1 MSAFDNTVP
10 IKTSTKVAKAKS
22 VKTNPVNTVVLPP
35 ISPPKNAVP
44 EVEKIFVSE
53 HEAEDVHDF
62 VSALESEA
70 ESPVPEGETATPR
83 APRIIKESATPKAPR
98 VRKVIPIKY
107 MKLISFTFNVLAN
120 FTCITPDEAYDI
132 LVSTFRLGE
141 DIETIMESALAK
153 MKDEEMLT
161 NTKVFLKTKK
171 AERIKAAKDAEKAQA
186 KAAVKAEKDAEKATA
201 KAQAK
206 VAKDAEKVASLTNKL
221 VEKADEVEAV
231 VAVDQENREAN
242 PEVKKTLRKAKNA
255 ASKALENTMVPPP
268 LTQALLNAGFT
279 EVELMGQ
286 ATTATTITAIDDVD
300 SPKPITKRFKKA
312 VPAPIQ
318 TENLEVVE
326 PVVESVFVPTT
337 LKEQDQKLDE
347 KKSVAKNLQASRAAS
362 TKKPRKG
369 AAAAETAA
377 ATTCAVVTDELNADA
392 EV

>member
-1 MSAFDNTVP
+1 MSDFDNTVS
-10 IKTSTKVAKAKS
+10 IKTSTKTAKAKS
-22 VKTNPVNTVVLPP
+22 AKTNPVNTVVLPP

-53 HEAEDVHDF
+53 HEAEDVHD
-62 VSALESEA
+62 VVPALESEA
-70 ESPVPEGETATPR
+70 ESPVP
-83 APRIIKESATPKAPR
+83 KDESATPKAPR

-120 FTCITPDEAYDI
+120 FTSITPDEAYDI

-141 DIETIMESALAK
+141 DIETIMESAFTK
-153 MKDEEMLT
+153 MNDEEMLK

-171 AERIKAAKDAEKAQA
+171 AERIKAAKDAEKAQ
-186 KAAVKAEKDAEKATA
+186 VKAEVKAVKDAEKAAA

-206 VAKDAEKVASLTNKL
+206 IVKDAEKAASLTTKL

-255 ASKALENTMVPPP
+255 ASKALENTQVPPP
-268 LTQALLNAGFT
+268 LTQTLLNAGFT
-279 EVELMGQ
+279 EEELIGQ
-286 ATTATTITAIDDVD
+286 TTTTATATTVD
-300 SPKPITKRFKKA
+300 IASPKPVTKRFKKA
-312 VPAPIQ
+312 APAPIQ

-369 AAAAETAA
+369 TAAAATAV
-377 ATTCAVVTDELNADA
+377 AVVTDELNVDA